1 MSRSRVLVLSLCL
14 LTLCASPAGAAAQ
27 AVFSRRAWLED
38 YAYLKQ
44 QLELHYSNL
53 AWFGSPESGIDVP
66 ALDRRTTRLL
76 RSAQSDAEARL
87 AVRDFVTRFDDGHFS
102 ELPFLESGTGKPA
115 EEPPPA
121 VLDRMTPI
129 AGCAALGYADKS
141 PDAFSLPFESLPGFT
156 LESDGMT
163 GPFRAGTVEIGG
175 ARIGIVRIRNF
186 SESQFP
192 SLCTSVWTEA
202 PPGPDAEGFHHRV
215 TMRWLSTLADRL
227 RLFRQSGVT
236 AVLIDVGSN
245 SGGNDSG
252 DWFPRLFAARPIVS
266 ARLFLSAGARAGQY
280 FDEEADELKAAAAK
294 AGTPAETKAV
304 AEAAE
309 ILAARRRAN
318 AAVACDMRWVW
329 TERRRWN
336 PAGCNRLADA
346 GWASGPFWA
355 EKPAGV
361 GPDVAERLF
370 WPSIA
375 DRFRG
380 AWTGAAFVLI
390 NGATYSSAEMFA
402 ARMRDSGIAR
412 LIGTRTGGDGCGFM
426 VGTPPTVLPHSQ
438 MRFRVSNCVRL
449 RADGTDEVAGISP
462 DLPVAAIV
470 GESPRARAMRVL
482 AGVRDSVGPAR

>member
-27 AVFSRRAWLED
+27 AAFSRRAWLED

-53 AWFGSPESGIDVP
+53 AWFGAPEGGLDVP
-66 ALDRRTTRLL
+66 ALDRRTTHIL

-87 AVRDFVTRFDDGHFS
+87 AVRDFVTRFGDGHFS
-102 ELPFLESGTGKPA
+102 ELPFLEPATAKPA
-115 EEPPPA
+115 QEPPPA
-121 VLDRMTPI
+121 VLDRLTPT

-156 LESDGMT
+156 LESDGVT
-163 GPFRAGTVEIGG
+163 GPFRTGTVEIGG
-175 ARIGIVRIRNF
+175 VRVGIVRIKNF

-192 SLCTSVWTEA
+192 SLCTSVWADSPPASDIEA
-202 PPGPDAEGFHHRV
+202 FRHRV
-215 TMRWLSTLADRL
+215 IVRWLSELADRL
-227 RLFRQSGVT
+227 RRFHGAGVA
-236 AVLIDVGSN
+236 AVLVDVGSN

-252 DWFPRLFAARPIVS
+252 DWFPRLFTARPIVS
-266 ARLFLSAGARAGQY
+266 ARLLMSAGARASQY

-294 AGTPAETKAV
+294 AVASAETKAV
-304 AEAAE
+304 AQAAE
-309 ILAARRRAN
+309 ILAVRCRAN

-375 DRFRG
+375 DRFGG

-412 LIGTRTGGDGCGFM
+412 LIGAKTGGDGCGFM
-426 VGTPPTVLPHSQ
+426 VDTPPTVLPHSQ
-438 MRFRVSNCVRL
+438 MRFRMSNCVRL

-482 AGVRDSVGPAR
+482 AGIRDSVGPAR